1 MPFGASWEGRE
12 SAVPRRG
19 YCLPMQKSR
28 QSAISR
34 AFWKSATVDK
44 IIALFSLHLGPT
56 PVETAPSNGAA
67 GSWSAPDAVAKF
79 AAESVG

>member
-1 MPFGASWEGRE
+1 MPRHGDCPP
-12 SAVPRRG
+12 V
-19 YCLPMQKSR
+19 QKSR
-28 QSAISR
+28 QSAIFG
-34 AFWKSATVDK
+34 AFLRSVTVDK
-44 IIALFSLHLGPT
+44 IIALFSLHFRPT